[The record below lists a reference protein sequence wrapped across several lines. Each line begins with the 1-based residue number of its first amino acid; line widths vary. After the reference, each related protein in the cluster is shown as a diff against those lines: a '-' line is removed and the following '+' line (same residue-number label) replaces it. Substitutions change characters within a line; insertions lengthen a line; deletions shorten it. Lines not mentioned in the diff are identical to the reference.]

1 METSE
6 ETDGS
11 CISKAVEEAPVNDEQ
26 VENNHE
32 ANAATVASTPD
43 QENHQQASSEADEAL
58 ENGTNSSA
66 TSSTPASKSS
76 SLIKL
81 KYEYPAGNIMLYVTV
96 LIHKCPQCYWS
107 CFSSA
112 SLVSRWTQ
120 SNLGFSRDFPYMIIL
135 G

>member
-11 CISKAVEEAPVNDEQ
+11 CISKGVEETPTAPAAVNDEQ

-32 ANAATVASTPD
+32 DSSANAGTPVATTTPD
-43 QENHQQASSEADEAL
+43 ENHQGQASSEADEAL

-66 TSSTPASKSS
+66 ASSTPASKSS

-81 KYEYPAGNIMLYVTV
+81 KYEYPAGNFI
-96 LIHKCPQCYWS
+96 
-107 CFSSA
+107 
-112 SLVSRWTQ
+112 
-120 SNLGFSRDFPYMIIL
+120 
-135 G
+135 

>member
-81 KYEYPAGNIMLYVTV
+81 KYEYPAGNTLHYVTV
-96 LIHKCPQCYWS
+96 LIHKCPQCY
-107 CFSSA
+107 
-112 SLVSRWTQ
+112 
-120 SNLGFSRDFPYMIIL
+120 
-135 G
+135 